1 MIDSRSPIVPD
12 SLWRTQ
18 WSSNSLQD
26 NHVCRWYCHLHLT
39 NHFLPLNLIS
49 MKTWH
54 MSQLGSR
61 KTNWLQTW
69 ETGKTECML
78 FDTSQRTKNKTLV
91 VVHQHRTLSETNSY
105 KYQGVQLD
113 QNLNIKDH
121 TTQTYKKVCSRLQ
134 LLKYLQPKLTTK
146 ATVTIYQPIIL
157 PLVTYC
163 SLVTYRSESYMK
175 KAKSLHSHAN
185 QIIGKNANQSF

>member
-1 MIDSRSPIVPD
+1 
-12 SLWRTQ
+12 
-18 WSSNSLQD
+18 
-26 NHVCRWYCHLHLT
+26 
-39 NHFLPLNLIS
+39 
-49 MKTWH
+49 
-54 MSQLGSR
+54 
-61 KTNWLQTW
+61 
-69 ETGKTECML
+69 ML

-91 VVHQHRTLSETNSY
+91 VVHQHRILSETNSY

-134 LLKYLQPKLTTK
+134 LLKCLQSKLTTK
-146 ATVTIYQPIIL
+146 ATVTIYQSIIL